1 MINFNYETDYQLVS
15 EKSYSNWISKIVGT
29 EDGEVVQLDYIFCDD
44 AYLLEINNKYLE
56 HDTYTDIITFDY
68 TDGKNISGD
77 VFISIDRVKENA
89 KTFSV
94 SFDTELR
101 RVMAHGILHLLG
113 YGDKREDEAVIM
125 RAKEDE
131 KMKLF
136 HVEQ

>member
-1 MINFNYETDYQLVS
+1 MINFNYETDYQLDS
-15 EKSYSNWISKIVGT
+15 ENTYSNWISKIVGT

-44 AYLLEINNKYLE
+44 AYLLEINMKYLE

-113 YGDKREDEAVIM
+113 YGDKSEDKAVIM

-131 KMKLF
+131 KMELF

>member
-44 AYLLEINNKYLE
+44 AYLLEINMKYLE
-56 HDTYTDIITFDY
+56 HDAYTDIITFDY
-68 TDGKNISGD
+68 TDGKKIAGD

-101 RVMAHGILHLLG
+101 RVMAHGVLHLLG
-113 YGDKREDEAVIM
+113 YGDKSEDEAVIM
-125 RAKEDE
+125 RSKEEE
-131 KMKLF
+131 KLELF

>member
-1 MINFNYETDYQLVS
+1 MINFNYETDYQLDS
-15 EKSYSNWISKIVGT
+15 ENTYSNWICKIVGT

-44 AYLLEINNKYLE
+44 AYLLEINMKYLE

-113 YGDKREDEAVIM
+113 YGDKSEDKAVIM

-131 KMKLF
+131 KMELF

>member
-1 MINFNYETDYQLVS
+1 MINFNYETDYQLDS
-15 EKSYSNWISKIVGT
+15 ENTYSNWISKIVGT

-113 YGDKREDEAVIM
+113 YGDKSEDEAVIM

-131 KMKLF
+131 KMELF

>member
-44 AYLLEINNKYLE
+44 AYLLEINMKYLE
-56 HDTYTDIITFDY
+56 HDAYTDIITFDY
-68 TDGKNISGD
+68 TDGKKIAGD

-113 YGDKREDEAVIM
+113 YGDKSEDEAVIM
-125 RAKEDE
+125 RTKEDE
-131 KMKLF
+131 KMELF

>member
-1 MINFNYETDYQLVS
+1 MINFNYETDYQLDS
-15 EKSYSNWISKIVGT
+15 ENTYSNWICKIVGT

-94 SFDTELR
+94 SFDAELR

-113 YGDKREDEAVIM
+113 YGDKSEDEAVIM

-131 KMKLF
+131 KMELF

>member
-44 AYLLEINNKYLE
+44 AYLLEINMKYLE
-56 HDTYTDIITFDY
+56 HDAYTDIITFDY
-68 TDGKNISGD
+68 TDGKKIAGD

-101 RVMAHGILHLLG
+101 RVMAHGVLHLLG
-113 YGDKREDEAVIM
+113 YGDKSEDEAVIM
-125 RAKEDE
+125 RSKEEE
-131 KMKLF
+131 KMELF